1 MIQVKRLFLILIA
14 LVSLVAI
21 SGCWNYVEVDDLS
34 IVAGVAIDK
43 NPADGKLLITTE
55 LIDTKGG
62 TKQTQAGYKT
72 ISLSGD
78 TMFEVV
84 RNMISMTGKKLFWSH
99 AKVIIISEEVARS
112 DGVIRFIDWY
122 TRDTET
128 RADVFIFVSKEK
140 TAREILDLQSTMES
154 ITSFELAQMM
164 RDEKYV
170 SSAPTVEIWDFI
182 DKLESRGKCAIAPLV
197 YIHHN
202 DKESGERVNGT
213 AVFSKDRMVGT
224 LSEEESKYMLFAK
237 NDIKGG
243 VLPVNDETGI
253 PTFSLEIISNE
264 TKIKPLLTNEGIQIQ
279 INTVTHTG
287 LDEVMSSNGLSDFQ
301 SQKAIEQRAEEE
313 LEKNILKV
321 IYKVQQEYRSDIFGF
336 GEIIH
341 EQLPKTW
348 KEMDDTWENEFSKL
362 KFTVQSK
369 VMIDNSART
378 SRSIRIGD

>member
-1 MIQVKRLFLILIA
+1 MIQVKRLLQILIV
-14 LVSLVAI
+14 LFSLVAI

-43 NPADGKLLITTE
+43 NPADGKLLLTVE

-72 ISLSGD
+72 ISLTGD
-78 TMFEVV
+78 TMFEIV

-197 YIHHN
+197 YIHQN
-202 DKESGERVNGT
+202 DTTSSERVNGT

-224 LSEEESKYMLFAK
+224 LSGEESKYMLFAK

-243 VLPVNDETGI
+243 ILPVKDETGK
-253 PTFSLEIISNE
+253 PSFSLEIISSQ
-264 TKIKPLLTNEGIQIQ
+264 TKIKPILTLRE
-279 INTVTHTG
+279 
-287 LDEVMSSNGLSDFQ
+287 
-301 SQKAIEQRAEEE
+301 
-313 LEKNILKV
+313 
-321 IYKVQQEYRSDIFGF
+321 
-336 GEIIH
+336 
-341 EQLPKTW
+341 
-348 KEMDDTWENEFSKL
+348 
-362 KFTVQSK
+362 
-369 VMIDNSART
+369 
-378 SRSIRIGD
+378 SRFRLTP